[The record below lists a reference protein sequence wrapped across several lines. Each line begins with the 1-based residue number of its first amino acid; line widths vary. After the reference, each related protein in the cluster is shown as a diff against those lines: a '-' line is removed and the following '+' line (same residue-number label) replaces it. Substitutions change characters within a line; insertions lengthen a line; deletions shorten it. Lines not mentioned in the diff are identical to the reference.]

1 MVHCKKARL
10 GREDWF
16 RVGLE
21 ALGQS
26 GPAAL
31 KAAKLARMLG
41 VTTGSF
47 YWHFAGVAEFR
58 SGLLAYWKED
68 VIVGLIHAAQAS
80 SEEPSQVLA
89 ELRKR
94 ILRSGAHR
102 YDAAMRNWARTDL
115 QAWDTVERADEI
127 RASFLTETLR
137 KSGMNASEARDRAN
151 LIGAAWRGSQGLD
164 DPEYR
169 MKLIGLAA
177 ATQSPIPADDE
188 GSS

>member
-1 MVHCKKARL
+1 MVHRKKARL

-21 ALGQS
+21 VLGKS
-26 GPAAL
+26 GPEAL

-58 SGLLAYWKED
+58 SGLLKYWKED

-80 SEEPSQVLA
+80 SEEPAQVLA

-94 ILRSGAHR
+94 ILGSGAHR
-102 YDAAMRNWARTDL
+102 YDSAMRNWARIDP
-115 QAWDTVERADEI
+115 QVRDTVERADEI
-127 RASFLTETLR
+127 RATFLTEMFR
-137 KSGMNASEARDRAN
+137 KSGMSASDARDRAN
-151 LIGAAWRGSQGLD
+151 LIGAAWRGSQDLD
-164 DPEYR
+164 DPDYR
-169 MKLIGLAA
+169 MKLIGLAG
-177 ATQSPIPADDE
+177 AD
-188 GSS
+188 

>member
-1 MVHCKKARL
+1 MVDRRKTGL

-16 RVGLE
+16 RVGLA
-21 ALGQS
+21 ALAEN

-31 KAAKLARMLG
+31 KAAKLARMLS

-58 SGLLAYWKED
+58 FGLLEYWKED

-80 SEEPSQVLA
+80 SEEPAQVLA

-94 ILRSGAHR
+94 ILGSGAHR
-102 YDAAMRNWARTDL
+102 YDSAMRNWARTDP
-115 QAWDTVERADEI
+115 QVRETVEGADEI
-127 RASFLTETLR
+127 RATFLTETFQ
-137 KSGMNASEARDRAN
+137 KIGMSASDARDRAN
-151 LIGAAWRGSQGLD
+151 LIGAAWRGSQGLESPD
-164 DPEYR
+164 YR

-177 ATQSPIPADDE
+177 AD
-188 GSS
+188 